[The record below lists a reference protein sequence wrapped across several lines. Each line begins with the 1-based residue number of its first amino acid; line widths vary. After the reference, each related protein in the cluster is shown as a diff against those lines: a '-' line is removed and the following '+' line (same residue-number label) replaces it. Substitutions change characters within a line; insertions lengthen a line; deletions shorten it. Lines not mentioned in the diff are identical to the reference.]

1 MGLSLARELAG
12 FGARVT
18 VLDRHPPGVRGA
30 GAASL
35 AALGLLVHPGYR
47 ESPFGRLLRVAC
59 EGYQTFCREL
69 QEETGIDPGYRVPGG
84 LYLARER
91 PRDRSRRR
99 TLRSYERAGVE
110 ARWLDR
116 EAIEARVQGIS
127 GTLVT
132 ALHLPGEALVDPPL
146 LLSALLESCRRRG
159 VTVEVTARDVK
170 LALDGPARLDA
181 GTGAVLED
189 ATVIVAAGAWTS
201 ELLGAAF
208 APAVPVAPVRGQAI
222 ELALDLGG
230 SPVLHFEVPGRER
243 SYYILPKEGGT
254 AWVGSTVEDVGYDA
268 GTSPEG
274 AAELEGAVVE
284 LFPGARPEVLRV
296 WSGLRPRAGR
306 RGGPFL
312 GPLPG
317 RDDVWVAC
325 GHYKNGIVL
334 GPVSAR
340 LVAKQLLGRPMT
352 RGADGFDAEEVRV
365 FWP

>member
-12 FGARVT
+12 LGERVT
-18 VLDRHPPGVRGA
+18 VLERHPPGARGA
-30 GAASL
+30 GAASP

-47 ESPFGRLLRVAC
+47 DSPFGRLLRVAC
-59 EGYQTFCREL
+59 EHYQTFCREL
-69 QEETGIDPGYRVPGG
+69 QDETGIDPGYRVPGG
-84 LYLARER
+84 LYLARQR
-91 PRDRSRRR
+91 PRDRTRQRAR
-99 TLRSYERAGVE
+99 RSYGRAGVE

-116 EAIEARVQGIS
+116 AQIEAMVEGLS
-127 GTLVT
+127 ETLIT
-132 ALHLPGEALVDPPL
+132 ALHLPGEALVDPPSL
-146 LLSALLESCRRRG
+146 LRALMESCRRRG
-159 VTVEVTARDVK
+159 VAVETTACDVK

-181 GTGAVLED
+181 GTGAVLS
-189 ATVIVAAGAWTS
+189 ASTVIAAIGAWTPA
-201 ELLGAAF
+201 LLGAAF
-208 APAVPVAPVRGQAI
+208 ASAVPVAPVRGQAL

-230 SPVLHFEVPGRER
+230 SPVLHFEVTGRER
-243 SYYILPKEGGT
+243 SYYILPKGGGT
-254 AWVGSTVEDVGYDA
+254 AWVGSTVEEVGYDV

-274 AAELEGAVVE
+274 VAELEEAVAEV
-284 LFPGARPEVLRV
+284 FPGARPEVLRA

-317 RDDVWVAC
+317 REDVWVAC

-340 LVAKQLLGRPMT
+340 LLAKQLLGKPIT
-352 RGADGFDAEEVRV
+352 RVEDGFDEEELRV